1 MVGLTWT
8 LDARTASAD
17 GRGPRLGTLVSPG
30 APGEDVPV
38 SIPTPALLTY
48 TRRGEPAHL
57 IPDVLDTLPPEARAF
72 QTSLVHF
79 MDHLS
84 PSTVADHPAGG
95 AAYFGSLPTFVLAT
109 ARDPVTNDLN
119 AKPSNAADAT
129 FVNTPVGV
137 KRLTPADYMTWV
149 RATRPHAFVALADES
164 PGSHDGAPRKKIQ
177 AAARRTS
184 EWLDA
189 CARQADGVPVFACVQ
204 GGAEVDERRASAAS
218 AATRDDVFGFS
229 IGGLG
234 AGETP
239 GSSRAAL
246 LAASM
251 EPLPKGKPR
260 HVSGLGA
267 PLEALACIE
276 AGVDLIDAS
285 FCHRCT
291 LDGHALRFPKGPF
304 PKGAGAKRKRSD
316 GDGEAKEDRE
326 EEEEE
331 EEDEETRLATGGDA
345 HKMNL
350 WALAYRADTRAIV
363 PGCRCFTC
371 RHHSR
376 AYVHH
381 LLQAHEMTAQVLL
394 DAHNYHHYFDF
405 FAAAR
410 DAVGAG
416 TFDAFAAFHR
426 RRAANAASK

>member
-1 MVGLTWT
+1 M
-8 LDARTASAD
+8 
-17 GRGPRLGTLVSPG
+17 
-30 APGEDVPV
+30 
-38 SIPTPALLTY
+38 
-48 TRRGEPAHL
+48 
-57 IPDVLDTLPPEARAF
+57 LDTLPPEARAF

-79 MDHLS
+79 MDHLES
-84 PSTVADHPAGG
+84 LDRRRPPRGRRG
-95 AAYFGSLPTFVLAT
+95 ACAGSLPTFVLAT

-137 KRLTPADYMTWV
+137 GRLTPADYMTWV

-189 CARQADGVPVFACVQ
+189 CARHADGVPVFACVQ

-218 AATRDDVFGFS
+218 AAARDDVFGFS

-239 GSSRAAL
+239 GRR
-246 LAASM
+246 
-251 EPLPKGKPR
+251 EPRCWRRRWNRYRGNRGTCP
-260 HVSGLGA
+260 GLGA
-267 PLEALACIE
+267 PLEALAC
-276 AGVDLIDAS
+276 ASRRAWTSSTRVSAIDA
-285 FCHRCT
+285 RWMDT
-291 LDGHALRFPKGPF
+291 RFVSQRDRF

-316 GDGEAKEDRE
+316 GDGEAKEDR

-363 PGCRCFTC
+363 PGCQCFTC

-376 AYVHH
+376 AYIHH

-405 FAAAR
+405 SPPRGTPSAR
-410 DAVGAG
+410 GHS
-416 TFDAFAAFHR
+416 THSR
-426 RRAANAASK
+426 RFTEDERRTRRPNRRKEPKDGLRQIDGRGVVIREVSH

>member
-17 GRGPRLGTLVSPG
+17 GRGPRIGTLVSPG

-95 AAYFGSLPTFVLAT
+95 VLRLLPTFVLAT

-164 PGSHDGAPRKKIQ
+164 PGSHDGAPRKKIK
-177 AAARRTS
+177 RRRGEPP

-189 CARQADGVPVFACVQ
+189 CARHADGVPVFACVQ

-218 AATRDDVFGFS
+218 AAARDDVFGFS
-229 IGGLG
+229 IGAARRGRR
-234 AGETP
+234 ARWVP
-239 GSSRAAL
+239 SRAARCWRRRRNRRGRGRGTCP
-246 LAASM
+246 ASSA
-251 EPLPKGKPR
+251 R
-260 HVSGLGA
+260 RSRRSRA
-267 PLEALACIE
+267 SRR
-276 AGVDLIDAS
+276 GVDLSTRVSAI
-285 FCHRCT
+285 
-291 LDGHALRFPKGPF
+291 
-304 PKGAGAKRKRSD
+304 GARW
-316 GDGEAKEDRE
+316 
-326 EEEEE
+326 
-331 EEDEETRLATGGDA
+331 
-345 HKMNL
+345 M
-350 WALAYRADTRAIV
+350 DTRFV
-363 PGCRCFTC
+363 
-371 RHHSR
+371 
-376 AYVHH
+376 
-381 LLQAHEMTAQVLL
+381 
-394 DAHNYHHYFDF
+394 
-405 FAAAR
+405 
-410 DAVGAG
+410 
-416 TFDAFAAFHR
+416 
-426 RRAANAASK
+426 

>member
-1 MVGLTWT
+1 M
-8 LDARTASAD
+8 
-17 GRGPRLGTLVSPG
+17 
-30 APGEDVPV
+30 
-38 SIPTPALLTY
+38 
-48 TRRGEPAHL
+48 
-57 IPDVLDTLPPEARAF
+57 
-72 QTSLVHF
+72 
-79 MDHLS
+79 
-84 PSTVADHPAGG
+84 
-95 AAYFGSLPTFVLAT
+95 
-109 ARDPVTNDLN
+109 
-119 AKPSNAADAT
+119 
-129 FVNTPVGV
+129 
-137 KRLTPADYMTWV
+137 
-149 RATRPHAFVALADES
+149 
-164 PGSHDGAPRKKIQ
+164 
-177 AAARRTS
+177 
-184 EWLDA
+184 
-189 CARQADGVPVFACVQ
+189 
-204 GGAEVDERRASAAS
+204 DERRASAAS
-218 AATRDDVFGFS
+218 AAARDDVFGFS

-251 EPLPKGKPR
+251 EPLPEGKPR

-316 GDGEAKEDRE
+316 GDGAAKEDR

-363 PGCRCFTC
+363 PGCQCFTC

-376 AYVHH
+376 AYIHH

-410 DAVGAG
+410 DAIGAG
-416 TFDAFAAFHR
+416 KFDAFAAFHR